1 MCKLFVEA
9 DPSLWKLRTH
19 SFRVHGASTSIRLE
33 LFFWSVLERIAARD
47 GLSLAQLITRLQD
60 ELIEKGQERA
70 NFASFL
76 RVCCGRYLALQLD
89 GDIPTDERV
98 PIRTLDAEG
107 VLARERARHLDR
119 PARLSANRPGGAPS
133 AQEMPA

>member
-9 DPSLWKLRTH
+9 DPSLWALRTH
-19 SFRVHGASTSIRLE
+19 SFRVHGAGTSIRLE

-47 GLSLAQLITRLQD
+47 GLSLAQLVTRLQD
-60 ELIEKGQERA
+60 EMIENGLELG

-76 RVCCGRYLALQLD
+76 RVCCGRYLSLQLD

-98 PIRTLDAEG
+98 PIRALDAEG
-107 VLARERARHLDR
+107 VLARERARRLGR
-119 PARLSANRPGGAPS
+119 PASLPANRPGGAPG
-133 AQEMPA
+133 AQQIPA